1 MCNNITLSQE
11 EKFIKLID
19 KYITQHRDHTI
30 NAVFYRKLYVLFVGY
45 HLKYYY
51 SSKQYC
57 NSCFH
62 VDNIMQMF
70 TGVVSSLKANVLT
83 KLNNSNIML
92 HCLNG
97 LVDYISANLMEVE
110 QLYADL
116 LAQYERKSISHSLDF
131 IPPPMGGRK
140 RL

>member
-1 MCNNITLSQE
+1 MCNNINLSQE

-83 KLNNSNIML
+83 KLNNSHTML

-97 LVDYISANLMEVE
+97 LVDYISACKHPSFSSMHFLSVPVF
-110 QLYADL
+110 QPSADTL
-116 LAQYERKSISHSLDF
+116 PA
-131 IPPPMGGRK
+131 
-140 RL
+140 

>member
-19 KYITQHRDHTI
+19 KYITQHRDNTI

-70 TGVVSSLKANVLT
+70 TGVVSSLKANANKAQQQSYNASL
-83 KLNNSNIML
+83 LEWA
-92 HCLNG
+92 CG
-97 LVDYISANLMEVE
+97 LYF
-110 QLYADL
+110 Q
-116 LAQYERKSISHSLDF
+116 
-131 IPPPMGGRK
+131 
-140 RL
+140 